1 MRLQSR
7 VRIHFQ
13 AAPICADG
21 SGFFV
26 AAIGFIAAIGA
37 PLCRTRTRGRTRTRE
52 RTLPGGRMSDIRTRL
67 QAHPEF

>member
-37 PLCRTRTRGRTRTRE
+37 PPCRTRTRE
-52 RTLPGGRMSDIRTRL
+52 CTLPGGRMSDIRTRL